1 MFSQH
6 LISSTT
12 PTLSRRRQ
20 NQRSRASEIARCQI
34 PPRRAA
40 EQQTDYAR
48 NDIPDPNAAAAP
60 PRSVSADCVSAIPVG
75 SASPREPAAGPPALR
90 AAAPSAASSSRF
102 SRRDGDGQAGSRLR
116 SARRGAEAQKKSLYF
131 PPAPRPL
138 PAAAGAG
145 AARGTES
152 ARTEKKWVCLSD
164 RVCPPP

>member
-90 AAAPSAASSSRF
+90 APQPPQPPLRGILGGTATDRPE
-102 SRRDGDGQAGSRLR
+102 AGSDRP
-116 SARRGAEAQKKSLYF
+116 GAEQRRLPEKSLYF
-131 PPAPRPL
+131 PPAP
-138 PAAAGAG
+138 AG
-145 AARGTES
+145 AARRRWRGRDGIRS
-152 ARTEKKWVCLSD
+152 NREKTGLS
-164 RVCPPP
+164 V